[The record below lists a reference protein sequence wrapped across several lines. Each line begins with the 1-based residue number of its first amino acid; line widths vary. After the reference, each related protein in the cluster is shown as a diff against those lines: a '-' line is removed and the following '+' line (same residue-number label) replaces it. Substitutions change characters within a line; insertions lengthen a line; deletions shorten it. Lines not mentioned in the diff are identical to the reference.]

1 MRELSLCDPME
12 TAPQTGK
19 TAEIP
24 VRIFGMNA
32 EGKAFFQKAVA
43 SNVSADGATLT
54 RIEHSL
60 KIGEV
65 IGVQHADK
73 KARFEIKSVKPGFLP
88 NTMEAVV
95 QLLSG
100 QTAPWAEATSQTQ
113 TPEPVAP
120 RASDKRK
127 FARHKVNFPLTISFS
142 DGSRPHM
149 QCSATDIGGRGCYV
163 ESLSPMPIGSEVII
177 TFWIDSN
184 KIATKGLV
192 RASDPGVGMGIEFT
206 VLDSKTQEKL
216 QQYLEKIDKGFA
228 ATAAQGS

>member
-1 MRELSLCDPME
+1 ME
-12 TAPQTGK
+12 KAPETGT

-24 VRIFGMNA
+24 VRVFGMDA
-32 EGKAFFQKAVA
+32 DGKAFFQKAVA
-43 SNVSADGATLT
+43 SNLSSEGATLT

-65 IGVQHADK
+65 IGVQHGDK

-88 NTMEAVV
+88 NTVEAAV

-100 QTAPWAEATSQTQ
+100 QIAPWAEPGSGTQ
-113 TPEPVAP
+113 TAATVAP

-127 FARHKVNFPLTISFS
+127 FARHKVSFPLTISFT

-163 ESLSPMPIGSEVII
+163 ESLSPMPIGTEIII
-177 TFWIDSN
+177 TFWIDSD
-184 KIATKGLV
+184 KISTRGLV
-192 RASDPGVGMGIEFT
+192 RASDPGVGMGIEFIA
-206 VLDSKTQEKL
+206 LDARTQEKL
-216 QQYLEKIDKGFA
+216 QQYLEKTDKGFA
-228 ATAAQGS
+228 AGAAQGN